1 MMSVTIPLFEP
12 PNAINDPRFHN
23 MATHCGE
30 SWQKTSFLAE
40 RISEQELRPLCAETD
55 WDVRNSQR
63 RRRRHPCRDRL
74 VELNF
79 IEQVLN
85 LAKTSIVQRSW
96 RREQR
101 PVLHGWVYDP
111 RTGLLKELAAMPPGS
126 KIDEIYTFEWD
137 EA

>member
-1 MMSVTIPLFEP
+1 
-12 PNAINDPRFHN
+12 
-23 MATHCGE
+23 
-30 SWQKTSFLAE
+30 
-40 RISEQELRPLCAETD
+40 
-55 WDVRNSQR
+55 
-63 RRRRHPCRDRL
+63 